1 MGGVLDA
8 AHTLVI
14 AGSPTLDGASR
25 ASKTLDW
32 LLAHGYRH
40 LVEGAVVALSNGR
53 ASRHIDTGAIREHF
67 AGRCHAVI
75 DIPLDPHLA
84 IRRAD
89 HSRRTTPG
97 TRDAFLQLAAH
108 VAEQFSW

>member
-14 AGSPTLDGASR
+14 AGSPTLDSASR

-40 LVEGAVVALSNGR
+40 LVEGAVVELSNGR

-75 DIPLDPHLA
+75 DIPWIRTWPYGGLITLDEL
-84 IRRAD
+84 RR
-89 HSRRTTPG
+89 G